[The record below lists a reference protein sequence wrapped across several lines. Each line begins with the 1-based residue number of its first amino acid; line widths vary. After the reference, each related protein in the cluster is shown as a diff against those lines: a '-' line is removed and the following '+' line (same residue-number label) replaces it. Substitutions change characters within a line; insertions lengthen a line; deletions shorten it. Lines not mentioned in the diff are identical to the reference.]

1 MNKANDLKTYLE
13 AHCLGRSSA
22 QTAAQI
28 TQSVRACDSRQVREW
43 AMQLRHQ
50 GEPVCSHS
58 SDGYWWA
65 NSPEDLSLAM
75 GFLKGRALNS
85 LRQVSQ
91 LKKIAL
97 PGVVGQLSL
106 ALPESLLVEI
116 PEELHLAL
124 LRYQVDHPGQ
134 DLNQV
139 LTQALALF
147 LGAEAATRGV
157 VSQT

>member
-1 MNKANDLKTYLE
+1 MNKANELKTYLST
-13 AHCLGRSSA
+13 HCLGRSSA

-43 AMQLRHQ
+43 AMQLRHK

-106 ALPESLLVEI
+106 PLPESLLVEI
-116 PEELHLAL
+116 PEELHQAL
-124 LRYQVDHPGQ
+124 LRYQAAHPAS

-147 LGAEAATRGV
+147 LGSDAATRGV
-157 VSQT
+157 IS